1 MYENFI
7 MRKTS
12 KGNIAGYEWKVE
24 NPDKVVCIVHGIGE
38 HCGRYERMA
47 SAFNERNL
55 AVMAM
60 DLRGHGLSM
69 NKKGHCAPR
78 TDVLEDITVM
88 INYAMIKYPGKPVV
102 LYGHSMGG
110 NITLDYRGR
119 GKMNSQ
125 VAGYV
130 ISAPW
135 IRLVNGVPAPVV
147 KAVKYMSK
155 AAPSFI
161 IGSAVDESKLGNP
174 QSVGPYSK
182 DPLVHNKISLQ
193 TAYEGFSIGEALEK
207 GTNQDKG
214 KAHSVPLLLM
224 HGSDDGL
231 CDVEGS
237 RIVAERMKAN
247 GENMEYVEWEGLYH
261 EIHNGGPDSNGDE
274 VIAKAAEWICSL

>member
-12 KGNIAGYEWKVE
+12 KGNIAVYEWKVE

-88 INYAMIKYPGKPVV
+88 INYAMIKYPDKPVV

-207 GTNQDKG
+207 GTNPDKG
-214 KAHSVPLLLM
+214 KAHSIPLLLM
-224 HGSDDGL
+224 HGSDDGI

>member
-1 MYENFI
+1 
-7 MRKTS
+7 
-12 KGNIAGYEWKVE
+12 
-24 NPDKVVCIVHGIGE
+24 
-38 HCGRYERMA
+38 
-47 SAFNERNL
+47 
-55 AVMAM
+55 
-60 DLRGHGLSM
+60 M

-125 VAGYV
+125 VVGYV

-207 GTNQDKG
+207 GTNPDKG
-214 KAHSVPLLLM
+214 KAHSIPLLLM
-224 HGSDDGL
+224 HGSDDGI